1 MKNKILTGLLLVLI
15 GGWGSLSAQSAGSN
29 YARQVNTLI
38 GTKGVG
44 LTSGYLY
51 PGATYPYGMVQ
62 TFRIRHQ
69 SVEWWRLR
77 THGQLSHFSG
87 KR

>member
-15 GGWGSLSAQSAGSN
+15 GGWGSLSAQNVGSN

-38 GTKGVG
+38 GTKGP
-44 LTSGYLY
+44 LLFF
-51 PGATYPYGMVQ
+51 Q

-77 THGQLSHFSG
+77 AHGQLSHFSG

>member
-15 GGWGSLSAQSAGSN
+15 GGWGSLSAQNVGSN

-44 LTSGYLY
+44 LTSGFFI
-51 PGATYPYGMVQ
+51 PEPPIHT
-62 TFRIRHQ
+62 
-69 SVEWWRLR
+69 EWCSSPPLIFPNVPD
-77 THGQLSHFSG
+77 SSSIS
-87 KR
+87 

>member
-29 YARQVNTLI
+29 YSRQVNTLI

-51 PGATYPYGMVQ
+51 PGATYP
-62 TFRIRHQ
+62 
-69 SVEWWRLR
+69 
-77 THGQLSHFSG
+77 
-87 KR
+87 

>member
-51 PGATYPYGMVQ
+51 PGAT
-62 TFRIRHQ
+62 
-69 SVEWWRLR
+69 
-77 THGQLSHFSG
+77 
-87 KR
+87 

>member
-15 GGWGSLSAQSAGSN
+15 GGWGSLSAQNVGSN

-51 PGATYPYGMVQ
+51 PGATYPLWNGAVHPLLFFQ

-77 THGQLSHFSG
+77 AHG
-87 KR
+87 

>member
-1 MKNKILTGLLLVLI
+1 MKNKILTGILLDLN
-15 GGWGSLSAQSAGSN
+15 GGRVSLSAQNVGSN

-62 TFRIRHQ
+62 FTP
-69 SVEWWRLR
+69 S
-77 THGQLSHFSG
+77 
-87 KR
+87 